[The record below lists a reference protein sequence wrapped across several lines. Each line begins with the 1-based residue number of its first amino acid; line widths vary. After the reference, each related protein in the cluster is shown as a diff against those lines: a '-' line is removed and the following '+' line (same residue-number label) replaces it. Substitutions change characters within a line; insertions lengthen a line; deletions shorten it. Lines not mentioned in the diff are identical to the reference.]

1 MTGMNGL
8 TGFVV
13 RRLALLPLVLL
24 TVIVLTF
31 ALVWL
36 IPGNPM
42 LQEGR
47 QPPPEVVEAMNR
59 QYQLDSPVT
68 FLGQYLA
75 RVSGVGWVLG
85 WSPTPFDLGPSMRHS
100 DWTVNEIIAAGLPVS
115 ATIGIGAIAIALVV
129 GTVAG
134 LIGGLR
140 PGSWLDATTQ
150 LVALIGISLPSFVT
164 GSLLVVL
171 FAAKFRIFPI
181 AGWGTPAHAILPM
194 IALSLPFAAYI
205 SRLLRFGLIEQMATD
220 HLRTARAKGLSRRQA
235 ALRHALKNAFLP
247 VLSFLGPA
255 TAVAM
260 TGSFVV
266 EKVFAVPG
274 LGRHFVDAVLGKDI
288 TLVMGV
294 VLVYSVLLILLNLA
308 VDILYAWID
317 PRIDL
322 GAAGSR

>member
-1 MTGMNGL
+1 MTS
-8 TGFVV
+8 FII
-13 RRLALLPLVLL
+13 RRLLQLPLVLL
-24 TVIVLTF
+24 AVIMVTF

-59 QYQLDSPVT
+59 QYQLDSPVR
-68 FLGQYLA
+68 FFGGYLS
-75 RVSGVGWVLG
+75 RVTGVGWVLG
-85 WSPTPFDLGPSMRHS
+85 WNEKPFDLGPSMRHP
-100 DWTVNEIIAAGLPVS
+100 DWTVNEIISAGFPIS
-115 ATIGIGAIAIALVV
+115 ATIGLGAIAIALVI
-129 GTVAG
+129 GTIAG

-140 PGSWLDATTQ
+140 PGSWLDAATQ
-150 LVALIGISLPSFVT
+150 TIALVGISVPSFVT
-164 GSLLVVL
+164 GSLLIVL
-171 FAAKFRIFPI
+171 LAAKFRIFPI
-181 AGWGTPAHAILPM
+181 AGWGTPAHAFLPM
-194 IALSLPFAAYI
+194 LTLSLPFAAYI
-205 SRLLRFGLIEQMATD
+205 ARLLRFGLVEQMSTH
-220 HLRTARAKGLSRRQA
+220 HLRTALAKGLSRRQA
-235 ALRHALKNAFLP
+235 AWRHALKNAFLP

-266 EKVFAVPG
+266 EKVFAIPG

-294 VLVYSVLLILLNLA
+294 VLVYAVLLILLNLV
-308 VDILYAWID
+308 VDVLYAWID

-322 GAAGSR
+322 VATGTR

>member
-1 MTGMNGL
+1 MTS
-8 TGFVV
+8 FII
-13 RRLALLPLVLL
+13 RRLLQLPLVLL
-24 TVIVLTF
+24 AVIAVTF

-59 QYQLDSPVT
+59 QYQLDSPVR
-68 FLGQYLA
+68 FFGGYLS
-75 RVSGVGWVLG
+75 RVTGVGWVLG
-85 WSPTPFDLGPSMRHS
+85 WNEKPFDLGPSMRHP
-100 DWTVNEIIAAGLPVS
+100 DWTVNEIISAGFPIS
-115 ATIGIGAIAIALVV
+115 ATIGLGAIAIALVI
-129 GTVAG
+129 GTIAG

-140 PGSWLDATTQ
+140 PGSWLDAATQ
-150 LVALIGISLPSFVT
+150 TIALVGISVPSFVT
-164 GSLLVVL
+164 GSLLIVL
-171 FAAKFRIFPI
+171 LAAKFRIFPI
-181 AGWGTPAHAILPM
+181 AGWGTPAHAFLPM
-194 IALSLPFAAYI
+194 LTLSLPFAAYI
-205 SRLLRFGLIEQMATD
+205 ARLLRFGLVEQMSTH
-220 HLRTARAKGLSRRQA
+220 HLRTALAKGLSRRQA
-235 ALRHALKNAFLP
+235 AWRHAMKNAFLP

-266 EKVFAVPG
+266 EKVFAIPG

-294 VLVYSVLLILLNLA
+294 VLVYAVLLILLNLV
-308 VDILYAWID
+308 VDVLYAWID

-322 GAAGSR
+322 ATTGTR

>member
-1 MTGMNGL
+1 M
-8 TGFVV
+8 GFII
-13 RRLALLPLVLL
+13 RRLLQLPLVLF
-24 TVIVLTF
+24 VVVALTF
-31 ALVWL
+31 SLVWL

-47 QPPPEVVEAMNR
+47 QPPQEIVDAMNR

-68 FLGQYLA
+68 FFGGYVA
-75 RVSGVGWVLG
+75 RVTGIGWVMG
-85 WSPTPFDLGPSMRHS
+85 WNDAPFDLGPSMRNP
-100 DWTVNEIIAAGLPVS
+100 DWTVNEIIGAGFPIS
-115 ATIGIGAIAIALVV
+115 ATIGLGAIAIALII
-129 GTVAG
+129 GTIAG
-134 LIGGLR
+134 LVGGLR
-140 PGSWLDATTQ
+140 PGSWLDAATQ
-150 LVALIGISLPSFVT
+150 LVALIGISVPSFVT
-164 GSLLVVL
+164 GSFLIVL

-181 AGWGTPAHAILPM
+181 AGWGTPAHAFLPM
-194 IALSLPFAAYI
+194 LTLSLPFAAYI
-205 SRLLRFGLIEQMATD
+205 ARLLRFGLVEQMTTD

-235 ALRHALKNAFLP
+235 AWRHALKNAFLP

-294 VLVYSVLLILLNLA
+294 VLVYAVLLIVLNLV
-308 VDILYAWID
+308 VDVLYAWID

-322 GAAGSR
+322 ANTGSR

>member
-1 MTGMNGL
+1 MTS
-8 TGFVV
+8 FII
-13 RRLALLPLVLL
+13 RRLLQLPLVLL
-24 TVIVLTF
+24 AVIVVTF

-59 QYQLDSPVT
+59 QYQLDSPVR
-68 FLGQYLA
+68 FLGGYLS
-75 RVSGVGWVLG
+75 RVTGVGWVLG
-85 WSPTPFDLGPSMRHS
+85 WNEKPFDLGPSMRHP
-100 DWTVNEIIAAGLPVS
+100 DWTVNEIISAGFPIS
-115 ATIGIGAIAIALVV
+115 ATIGLGAIAIALVI
-129 GTVAG
+129 GTIAG

-140 PGSWLDATTQ
+140 PGSWLDAATQ
-150 LVALIGISLPSFVT
+150 TIALVGISVPSFVT
-164 GSLLVVL
+164 GSLLIVL
-171 FAAKFRIFPI
+171 LAAKFRIFPI
-181 AGWGTPAHAILPM
+181 AGWGTPAHALLPM
-194 IALSLPFAAYI
+194 LTLSLPFAAYI
-205 SRLLRFGLIEQMATD
+205 ARLLRFGLVEQMSTN
-220 HLRTARAKGLSRRQA
+220 HLRTALAKGLSRRQA
-235 ALRHALKNAFLP
+235 AWRHALKNAFLP

-266 EKVFAVPG
+266 EKVFAIPG

-294 VLVYSVLLILLNLA
+294 VLVYAVLLILLNLV
-308 VDILYAWID
+308 VDVLYAWID

-322 GAAGSR
+322 AASGTR